1 MNTDKAKL
9 KSKKVDAMTE
19 KNATTALVK
28 FSDLTVDAGYK
39 ISYELTEKTL
49 PPKYA
54 AEVEKNLRHSAKLL
68 KEKNRQSIED
78 ETVALVN
85 SSVAAVMSVAKDEKS
100 FDEASRELVAQ
111 GKTAVKN
118 VVIEN
123 AKEIA
128 LEESKKIGADI
139 LKKSGLNILKSG
151 GKVNPAVN
159 ALILGDMI
167 KDSALKYLDGK
178 ISEEQFIKEVAAKGT
193 VLAVE
198 TVGAFVGS
206 FAVPIPVVGAI
217 IGSTVTSVACNAVI
231 SVMNT
236 AESLY
241 KASKIQMAADRRR
254 RIEKIKSEALTEMK
268 HQREIMQKCFA
279 DEKLQWD
286 KNVQTGFELIAAG
299 TYENNVDIKGLDNIL
314 KNFGSQVAFSNR
326 QEFRAD
332 FRRRKIVV
340 NL

>member
-159 ALILGDMI
+159 ALILGDI
-167 KDSALKYLDGK
+167 
-178 ISEEQFIKEVAAKGT
+178 F
-193 VLAVE
+193 
-198 TVGAFVGS
+198 
-206 FAVPIPVVGAI
+206 
-217 IGSTVTSVACNAVI
+217 
-231 SVMNT
+231 
-236 AESLY
+236 
-241 KASKIQMAADRRR
+241 
-254 RIEKIKSEALTEMK
+254 
-268 HQREIMQKCFA
+268 
-279 DEKLQWD
+279 
-286 KNVQTGFELIAAG
+286 
-299 TYENNVDIKGLDNIL
+299 L
-314 KNFGSQVAFSNR
+314 KNNLSRKLPPKVQFWQLKLSARSLEVSQCQFPLLAQLSAVR
-326 QEFRAD
+326 LLRLL
-332 FRRRKIVV
+332 VT
-340 NL
+340 L